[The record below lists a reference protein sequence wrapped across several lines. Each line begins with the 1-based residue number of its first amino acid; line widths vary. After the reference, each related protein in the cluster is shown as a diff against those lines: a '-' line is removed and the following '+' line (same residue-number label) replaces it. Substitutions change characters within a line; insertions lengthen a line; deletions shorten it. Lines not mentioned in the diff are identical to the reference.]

1 MDFMGFLFK
10 MLPSVQWVIVKA
22 PFEDNITTEFCNM
35 NWTSDDI
42 NWIISNG
49 KYRGDSFLQKTYAMD
64 YLTKKRID
72 NDDTIHQ
79 YYIENNHE
87 AIISKVSSV

>member
-1 MDFMGFLFK
+1 
-10 MLPSVQWVIVKA
+10 
-22 PFEDNITTEFCNM
+22 M

-42 NWIISNG
+42 NRIISNG

-64 YLTKKRID
+64 YLTKKGID

-79 YYIENNHE
+79 YYITTLR
-87 AIISKVSSV
+87 IITKRLFQSCHQSSPTTNR